1 MKDDILVT
9 KLLAGDE
16 TAFRHLVKSY
26 QSIML
31 KVARAIVGPS
41 IAEEVVQET
50 WLSVIKALPNF
61 QQRSS
66 LKTWILRI
74 VSNCAKTRLRKESRN
89 IAVGSAEDLAQM
101 SIPTD
106 RFAENGMWHA
116 HPSLWHGETPD
127 QILGSEQL
135 KEVIVKEINKLPPL
149 QQSVLILREIE
160 GMEME
165 EICKIL
171 EVSASNSR
179 VLLHRARI
187 QLWNAIDQHESQTS

>member
-16 TAFRHLVKSY
+16 TAFRYLVKSY

-31 KVARAIVGPS
+31 KVAQAIVGPS

-101 SIPTD
+101 SIPAD
-106 RFAENGMWHA
+106 RFTDNGMWQA
-116 HPSLWHGETPD
+116 HPSVWHRETPD

-135 KEVIVKEINKLPPL
+135 KELIIKEINKLPPL

-160 GMEME
+160 DMEME

-179 VLLHRARI
+179 VLLHRART
-187 QLWNAIDQHESQTS
+187 QLWNAIDQYESQTS

>member
-16 TAFRHLVKSY
+16 TAFRYLVKSY

-50 WLSVIKALPNF
+50 WLSVIKALPGF

-89 IAVGSAEDLAQM
+89 IAVGNAEDLAQM
-101 SIPTD
+101 SIPAD

-116 HPSLWHGETPD
+116 HPSVWHGETPD
-127 QILGSEQL
+127 QILSGEQL
-135 KEVIVKEINKLPPL
+135 KDIIINEINRLPPM

-160 GMEME
+160 GIEME

-179 VLLHRARI
+179 VLLHRART
-187 QLWNAIDQHESQTS
+187 QLWSVIDQHESQTS